1 MSWAERIFGEMSL
14 RQVRIRL
21 EGGQSFVTVE
31 EYTPH
36 GRPPSTPKI
45 LDMCV
50 YADGLD
56 VCLVLPQPMSCVSY
70 NWPVWLQP
78 TGRGRGLGVPSGGQL
93 TTPVVPQTP
102 ADALLNEILRESTT
116 EHRVKVQR
124 LAQLLGILGDSAV
137 ADAVSSPDSVS
148 DGGASTSSSSGVSSG
163 ASEDVIVIDDDDDD
177 AVDEVDGGGGM
188 EVDGP
193 LDLSRQDGA
202 ASSDSAFES
211 SENEEEIDVLRCPD
225 CGVGVVDASGNCPS
239 CLFDECATATA
250 SGESAVGV

>member
-1 MSWAERIFGEMSL
+1 MSL

-70 NWPVWLQP
+70 NWPSWLQP
-78 TGRGRGLGVPSGGQL
+78 TGRSRGLGVPSGGQL
-93 TTPVVPQTP
+93 TTPVVPQSP

-137 ADAVSSPDSVS
+137 ADAVSSPDSVT
-148 DGGASTSSSSGVSSG
+148 DGGASSSSSSSSSSGVSSG
-163 ASEDVIVIDDDDDD
+163 AASDDVIVIDDDDE
-177 AVDEVDGGGGM
+177 VDEGGM
-188 EVDGP
+188 EVEQQP
-193 LDLSRQDGA
+193 LDLSTTPPNQPDGGA
-202 ASSDSAFES
+202 EGSSDSAFES
-211 SENEEEIDVLRCPD
+211 SENEEEIDVLLCPD
-225 CGVGVVDASGNCPS
+225 CRVGVVDAAGNCPS

-250 SGESAVGV
+250 SGESTVGV